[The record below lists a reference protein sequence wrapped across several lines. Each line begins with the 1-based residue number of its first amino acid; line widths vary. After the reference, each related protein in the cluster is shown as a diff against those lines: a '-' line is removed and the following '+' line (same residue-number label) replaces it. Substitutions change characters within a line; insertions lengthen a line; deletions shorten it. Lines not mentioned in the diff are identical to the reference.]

1 MDPDRLIAIPV
12 FSSLEP
18 EALRQLAAF
27 ASEMSVPA
35 GKEIVKEG
43 DYSYDF
49 IAIDEG
55 QADVLRGGKRVATLG
70 PGDFFGEI
78 GVLEKTRRSASVVA
92 ASPMRLVVLSHWDL
106 KRAGPVIDDSRA
118 TLERRRRE
126 NQS

>member
-18 EALRQLAAF
+18 EALRHLAAF

-106 KRAGPVIDDSRA
+106 KRAGPVIDDIRA
-118 TLERRRRE
+118 TLERRTRE